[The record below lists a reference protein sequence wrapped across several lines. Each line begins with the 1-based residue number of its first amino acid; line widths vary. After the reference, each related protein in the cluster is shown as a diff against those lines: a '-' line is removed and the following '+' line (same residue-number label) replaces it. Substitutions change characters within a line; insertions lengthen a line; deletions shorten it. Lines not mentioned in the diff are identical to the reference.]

1 MTLNI
6 NPTQQFIPVAASRP
20 IPNQPFQNVAFFDTS
35 GNPLIFNNV
44 PLGSAV
50 KLTGYTPPSG
60 SNVLATDS
68 VTAAIQK
75 LDARMRAAGTP
86 I

>member
-1 MTLNI
+1 MNI
-6 NPTQQFIPVAASRP
+6 NPTQQFIPVSAARP
-20 IPNQPFQNVAFFDTS
+20 IPNQPFQNVAFFAADGT
-35 GNPLIFNNV
+35 PLIFNNV

-75 LDARMRAAGTP
+75 LDTRMRAASP
-86 I
+86 AI

>member
-1 MTLNI
+1 MNI
-6 NPTQQFIPVAASRP
+6 NPTQQFIPVAASKP
-20 IPNQPFQNVAFFDTS
+20 IANQPFQNVAFFAANGT
-35 GNPLIFNNV
+35 PLIFNAA

-50 KLTGYTPPSG
+50 LLTGYTPPSG
-60 SNVLATDS
+60 SNVLATDT